1 MPGRHGLQIEGHRHR
16 SSGAQGT
23 GRNQSAASLIKLVC
37 QGRPLGEGHHRF
49 GAVVE
54 QHLSPGK
61 PEREVVEQGIQELIQ
76 QLTGLVGAAQ
86 GVGRSFTHPF
96 RLETRSGLGK
106 IIFCQVAPLPAP
118 SSASLTTA
126 GTSAGTGANEGTP
139 IVLPKTSESPTLLR
153 IRHSMSHVLAMA
165 VQHLFPKAQVTIG
178 PWTETGFYYDFDNPE
193 PFTEADL
200 KAIRKEMIRIINRK
214 LPLQRIEVSREEA
227 RRRIEAQNEPYK
239 LEILDGIQEPI
250 TLYTL
255 GDEWWD
261 LCAGPH
267 VDDTGA
273 LDPRAF
279 ELESVAGAYWR
290 GDENRAQLQRIYG
303 TAWET
308 PEQLA
313 EYKRRKEEAL
323 RRDHRR
329 LGTDLEL
336 FSIEDEAGA
345 GLVFWHPRG
354 ARMRLLI
361 EDFWRQAHFDAGY
374 ELLYTPHVADIG
386 LWKTSGHLDFY
397 AESMFG
403 PMQVDAREY
412 QLKPMN
418 CPFHVLTY
426 ASTLRSYRE
435 LPIRWAEL
443 GTVYRYERP
452 GVMHGLMRVRGF
464 TQDDAHVFCLPE
476 QISDE
481 ILAVLNLTETILS
494 TFDFRSYEINL
505 STRPDKSIGDDAV
518 WDLATKGLVEALD
531 RKGWTYKI
539 DEGGGAF
546 YGPKIDL
553 KIEDAIGR
561 MWQCSTIQLDFNL
574 PERFDLN
581 YVAADGT
588 RQRPIMIHR
597 AIFGSLERFF
607 GIMTENYAGD
617 FPFWLAPEQLR
628 LLPVTDE
635 VLPYAETLLSDLK
648 RQGIRASIDR
658 SGDRLGKMIRHG
670 EQKKIPL
677 LGVIGAKEAEAGA
690 VSLRSRRDGDL
701 GSLEA
706 SKLLGSATRAN
717 AERATSLTFAE
728 AP

>member
-1 MPGRHGLQIEGHRHR
+1 MAVDVPEPV
-16 SSGAQGT
+16 S
-23 GRNQSAASLIKLVC
+23 SAAVT
-37 QGRPLGEGHHRF
+37 
-49 GAVVE
+49 A
-54 QHLSPGK
+54 
-61 PEREVVEQGIQELIQ
+61 
-76 QLTGLVGAAQ
+76 
-86 GVGRSFTHPF
+86 
-96 RLETRSGLGK
+96 
-106 IIFCQVAPLPAP
+106 PAP
-118 SSASLTTA
+118 TETV
-126 GTSAGTGANEGTP
+126 
-139 IVLPKTSESPTLLR
+139 VLPKTSESDTLLR
-153 IRHSMSHVLAMA
+153 IRHSMSHVMAMA
-165 VQHLFPKAQVTIG
+165 VQKLFPKAQVTIG
-178 PWTETGFYYDFDNPE
+178 PWTESGFYYDFDSPD

-200 KAIRKEMIRIINRK
+200 KAIRKEMIKIINRK
-214 LPLQRIEVSREEA
+214 LPLERIEVSRAEA
-227 RRRIEAQNEPYK
+227 EAKIQAQNEPYK
-239 LEILDGIQEPI
+239 LEILAGIQEPI

-255 GDEWWD
+255 GEEWWD

-267 VDDTGA
+267 VANTSELNA
-273 LDPRAF
+273 KAF

-290 GDENRAQLQRIYG
+290 GNENNAQLQRIYG

-313 EYKRRKEEAL
+313 EHKRRKEEAL

-329 LGTDLEL
+329 IGTDLDL

-361 EDFWRQAHFDAGY
+361 EDFWRQAHFEGGY
-374 ELLYTPHVADIG
+374 ELLYTPHVADIS

-397 AESMFG
+397 SESMFG
-403 PMQVDAREY
+403 PMVVDEREY

-481 ILAVLNLTETILS
+481 ILRILDLTERILS
-494 TFDFRSYEINL
+494 TFDFKNYEINL
-505 STRPDKSIGDDAV
+505 STRPEKSIGEDAV
-518 WDLATKGLVEALD
+518 WDLATKGLIEALE
-531 RKGWTYKI
+531 RKGWDYKV

-574 PERFDLN
+574 PERFKLD
-581 YVAADGT
+581 YVAADSSK
-588 RQRPIMIHR
+588 QRPIMIHR

-617 FPFWLAPEQLR
+617 FPFWLAPEQIR
-628 LLPVTDE
+628 LLPVTDD
-635 VLPYAETLLSDLK
+635 VQSYAESLCEQLK
-648 RQGIRASIDR
+648 AAGVRASVDR
-658 SGDRLGKMIRHG
+658 SGDRLGKLIRTG
-670 EQKKIPL
+670 EKMKIPVL
-677 LGVIGAKEAEAGA
+677 AVIGAKEAEQASA
-690 VSLRSRRDGDL
+690 SLRSRRDGDL
-701 GSLEA
+701 GLVGADALIEAARQANQNRGAGLSL
-706 SKLLGSATRAN
+706 
-717 AERATSLTFAE
+717 
-728 AP
+728 

>member
-1 MPGRHGLQIEGHRHR
+1 M
-16 SSGAQGT
+16 
-23 GRNQSAASLIKLVC
+23 SAPVT
-37 QGRPLGEGHHRF
+37 
-49 GAVVE
+49 
-54 QHLSPGK
+54 SP
-61 PEREVVEQGIQELIQ
+61 E
-76 QLTGLVGAAQ
+76 
-86 GVGRSFTHPF
+86 
-96 RLETRSGLGK
+96 
-106 IIFCQVAPLPAP
+106 PAP
-118 SSASLTTA
+118 IA
-126 GTSAGTGANEGTP
+126 
-139 IVLPKTSESPTLLR
+139 LPKTSESAALLK
-153 IRHSMSHVLAMA
+153 IRHSMSHVMAMA
-165 VQHLFPKAQVTIG
+165 VQKLFPAARVTIG
-178 PWTETGFYYDFDNPE
+178 PWTENGFYYDFDNPD

-200 KAIRKEMIRIINRK
+200 KAIKKEMGKIIGRR
-214 LPLQRIEVSREEA
+214 LPLERVAVTRGEA
-227 RRRIEAQNEPYK
+227 EAKIRAQNEPYK
-239 LEILDGIQEPI
+239 LEILEGLQEPI

-255 GDEWWD
+255 GDQWWD

-267 VDDTGA
+267 VANTSE
-273 LDPRAF
+273 LNPKAF

-290 GDENRAQLQRIYG
+290 GDETRAQLQRIYG

-313 EYKRRKEEAL
+313 EYQRRKEEAL

-329 LGTDLEL
+329 LGKDLDL

-361 EDFWRQAHFDAGY
+361 EDFWRQTHFADGY
-374 ELLYTPHVADIG
+374 ELLYTPHVADIS

-403 PMQVDAREY
+403 PMQVDEREY
-412 QLKPMN
+412 QLRPMN

-426 ASTLRSYRE
+426 ANTLRSYRE

-476 QISDE
+476 QIGDE
-481 ILAVLNLTETILS
+481 ILRVLNLTETILS
-494 TFDFRSYEINL
+494 TFDFKTYEINL
-505 STRPDKSIGDDAV
+505 STRPEKSIGDDAV
-518 WDLATKGLVEALD
+518 WDLATKGLIDALD
-531 RKGWTYKI
+531 RKGWSYKI

-574 PERFDLN
+574 PERFDLV
-581 YVAADGT
+581 YVAVDGS

-617 FPFWLAPEQLR
+617 FPFWLAPEQIR

-635 VLPYAETLLSDLK
+635 VIPYAEGLLTRLK
-648 RQGIRASIDR
+648 AAGIRASLDR
-658 SGDRLGKMIRHG
+658 SGDRLGKLIRTG
-670 EQKKIPL
+670 EQQKIPV
-677 LGVIGAKEAEAGA
+677 LGVIGAKEAEDNA

-701 GSLEA
+701 GSVAINAILVAGQEA
-706 SKLLGSATRAN
+706 NQTRA
-717 AERATSLTFAE
+717 ARLTLPA
-728 AP
+728 A

>member
-1 MPGRHGLQIEGHRHR
+1 M
-16 SSGAQGT
+16 
-23 GRNQSAASLIKLVC
+23 
-37 QGRPLGEGHHRF
+37 
-49 GAVVE
+49 
-54 QHLSPGK
+54 
-61 PEREVVEQGIQELIQ
+61 
-76 QLTGLVGAAQ
+76 
-86 GVGRSFTHPF
+86 
-96 RLETRSGLGK
+96 
-106 IIFCQVAPLPAP
+106 
-118 SSASLTTA
+118 
-126 GTSAGTGANEGTP
+126 
-139 IVLPKTSESPTLLR
+139 
-153 IRHSMSHVLAMA
+153 AMA
-165 VQHLFPKAQVTIG
+165 VQQLFPKARVTIG

-200 KAIRKEMIRIINRK
+200 KAIKKGMVKIINKK
-214 LPLQRIEVSREEA
+214 LPLERIEVSRSEAEEK
-227 RRRIEAQNEPYK
+227 IKAQNEPYK
-239 LEILDGIQEPI
+239 LEILEGLQEPI

-255 GDEWWD
+255 GEEWWD

-267 VDDTGA
+267 VEHTGQ
-273 LDPRAF
+273 LNPKAF

-290 GDENRAQLQRIYG
+290 GDETKAQLQRIYG
-303 TAWET
+303 TAFESA
-308 PEQLA
+308 EQLA
-313 EYKRRKEEAL
+313 EHKRRIEEAK

-329 LGTDLEL
+329 IGTDLDL

-361 EDFWRQAHFDAGY
+361 EEFWRQAHFAGGY
-374 ELLYTPHVADIG
+374 ELLYTPHVADIS

-397 AESMFG
+397 SESMFG
-403 PMQVDAREY
+403 PMQVDEREY

-481 ILAVLNLTETILS
+481 ILRILDLTEEILS
-494 TFDFRSYEINL
+494 TFDFTNYEINL
-505 STRPDKSIGDDAV
+505 STRPEKSIGEDSV
-518 WDLATKGLVEALD
+518 WELATKGLIEALE
-531 RKGWTYKI
+531 RKGWAYKI

-574 PERFDLN
+574 PERFKLE
-581 YVAADGT
+581 YVAADGS

-617 FPFWLAPEQLR
+617 FPFWLAPEQVR

-635 VLPYAETLLSDLK
+635 VMNYAEQT
-648 RQGIRASIDR
+648 RQQLQQAGVRCSIDR
-658 SGDRLGKMIRHG
+658 SGDRLGKLIRTG
-670 EQKKIPL
+670 EQQKIPVL
-677 LGVIGAKEAEAGA
+677 AVIGAQEAQHCTL
-690 VSLRSRRDGDL
+690 SLRSRLQGDL
-701 GSLEA
+701 GAVELDA
-706 SKLLGSATRAN
+706 LLQA
-717 AERATSLTFAE
+717 ATSANSQRAATLDLPAATPAT
-728 AP
+728 AS

>member
-1 MPGRHGLQIEGHRHR
+1 
-16 SSGAQGT
+16 
-23 GRNQSAASLIKLVC
+23 
-37 QGRPLGEGHHRF
+37 
-49 GAVVE
+49 
-54 QHLSPGK
+54 
-61 PEREVVEQGIQELIQ
+61 
-76 QLTGLVGAAQ
+76 
-86 GVGRSFTHPF
+86 
-96 RLETRSGLGK
+96 
-106 IIFCQVAPLPAP
+106 
-118 SSASLTTA
+118 
-126 GTSAGTGANEGTP
+126 
-139 IVLPKTSESPTLLR
+139 
-153 IRHSMSHVLAMA
+153 MSHVMAMA
-165 VQHLFPKAQVTIG
+165 VQKLFPQAQVTIG
-178 PWTETGFYYDFDNPE
+178 PWTESGFYYDFDSPD
-193 PFTEADL
+193 PFSEADL
-200 KAIRKEMIRIINRK
+200 KAIKKEMIRSINKK
-214 LPLQRIEVSREEA
+214 LPLERLEVSRAEA
-227 RRRIEAQNEPYK
+227 ETRIRAQNEPYK
-239 LEILDGIQEPI
+239 LEILAGITEPI

-255 GDEWWD
+255 GADWWD

-267 VDDTGA
+267 VANTSD
-273 LDPRAF
+273 LNPKAF

-290 GDENRAQLQRIYG
+290 GDENNAQLQRIYG

-308 PEQLA
+308 EEQLA
-313 EYKRRKEEAL
+313 EYQRRKQEAL

-329 LGTDLEL
+329 LGTDLNL

-361 EDFWRQAHFDAGY
+361 ENLWRELHFEDGY
-374 ELLYTPHVADIG
+374 ELLYTPHVADIS

-397 AESMFG
+397 SESMFG
-403 PMQVDAREY
+403 PMQVDEREY

-481 ILAVLNLTETILS
+481 ILAILDLTEKILS

-505 STRPDKSIGDDAV
+505 STRPEKSIGEDAV
-518 WDLATKGLVEALD
+518 WKLATDGLIEALN
-531 RKGWTYKI
+531 RKGWAYKV

-574 PERFDLN
+574 PERFALE

-617 FPFWLAPEQLR
+617 FPFWLAPEQIR

-635 VLPYAETLLSDLK
+635 VLPWAEELLGQL
-648 RQGIRASIDR
+648 RAAGVRASLDR
-658 SGDRLGKMIRHG
+658 SGDRLGKLIRNG
-670 EQKKIPL
+670 ETMKIPVL
-677 LGVIGAKEAEAGA
+677 AVIGVKESEARGA
-690 VSLRSRRDGDL
+690 SLRSRSQGELGLVEAGALVAAAGEACRDRL
-701 GSLEA
+701 ASLPLA
-706 SKLLGSATRAN
+706 A
-717 AERATSLTFAE
+717 AEP
-728 AP
+728 APAPPAPGP

>member
-1 MPGRHGLQIEGHRHR
+1 MAGPEQETV
-16 SSGAQGT
+16 SSV
-23 GRNQSAASLIKLVC
+23 AA
-37 QGRPLGEGHHRF
+37 
-49 GAVVE
+49 
-54 QHLSPGK
+54 
-61 PEREVVEQGIQELIQ
+61 
-76 QLTGLVGAAQ
+76 T
-86 GVGRSFTHPF
+86 T
-96 RLETRSGLGK
+96 
-106 IIFCQVAPLPAP
+106 PAP
-118 SSASLTTA
+118 TA
-126 GTSAGTGANEGTP
+126 P
-139 IVLPKTSESPTLLR
+139 VVLPKTSDSETLLK
-153 IRHSMSHVLAMA
+153 IRHSMSHVMAMA
-165 VQHLFPKAQVTIG
+165 VQKLFPKAQVTIG

-200 KAIRKEMIRIINRK
+200 KAIKKEMGKIIGRK
-214 LPLQRIEVSREEA
+214 LPLERIEVSREEA
-227 RRRIEAQNEPYK
+227 ERRIKAQNEPYK
-239 LEILDGIQEPI
+239 LEILERLVEPI

-255 GDEWWD
+255 GEQWWD

-267 VDDTGA
+267 VANTSE
-273 LDPRAF
+273 LNPKAF

-290 GDENRAQLQRIYG
+290 GDETKAQLQRIYG

-308 PEQLA
+308 ADQLS
-313 EYKRRKEEAL
+313 EHRRRKEEAL

-329 LGTDLEL
+329 LGKDLDL

-361 EDFWRQAHFDAGY
+361 EDFWRQAHFEGGY
-374 ELLYTPHVADIG
+374 ELLYTPHVADIS

-403 PMQVDAREY
+403 PMEVDERQY

-426 ASTLRSYRE
+426 ASKLRSYRE

-481 ILAVLNLTETILS
+481 ILRILNLTERILS
-494 TFDFRSYEINL
+494 TFDFSNYEINL
-505 STRPDKSIGDDAV
+505 STKPDKAIGDDAV
-518 WDLATKGLVEALD
+518 WELATKGLIEALE
-531 RKGWTYKI
+531 RKGWAYKI

-574 PERFDLN
+574 PERFELD
-581 YVAADGT
+581 YIASDGSK
-588 RQRPIMIHR
+588 QRPIMIHR

-617 FPFWLAPEQLR
+617 FPFWLAPEQIR

-635 VLPYAETLLSDLK
+635 VLGYVEELQSQLK
-648 RQGIRASIDR
+648 AAGVRASIDR
-658 SGDRLGKMIRHG
+658 SGDRLGKLIRTG
-670 EQKKIPL
+670 EQMKIPVL
-677 LGVIGAKEAEAGA
+677 AVIGAKEAEQGA
-690 VSLRSRRDGDL
+690 ASLRSRRDGDL
-701 GSLEA
+701 GVITKERLITTAQSANQDREA
-706 SKLLGSATRAN
+706 SLCFDDNGN
-717 AERATSLTFAE
+717 VGE
-728 AP
+728 

>member
-1 MPGRHGLQIEGHRHR
+1 M
-16 SSGAQGT
+16 
-23 GRNQSAASLIKLVC
+23 
-37 QGRPLGEGHHRF
+37 
-49 GAVVE
+49 AV
-54 QHLSPGK
+54 
-61 PEREVVEQGIQELIQ
+61 
-76 QLTGLVGAAQ
+76 
-86 GVGRSFTHPF
+86 
-96 RLETRSGLGK
+96 
-106 IIFCQVAPLPAP
+106 
-118 SSASLTTA
+118 
-126 GTSAGTGANEGTP
+126 
-139 IVLPKTSESPTLLR
+139 PKTSESPQLLK
-153 IRHSMSHVLAMA
+153 IRHSMSHVMAMA
-165 VQHLFPKAQVTIG
+165 VQQLFPNARVTIG
-178 PWTETGFYYDFDNPE
+178 PWTETGFYYDFDNPD

-200 KAIRKEMIRIINRK
+200 KAIKKAMIKIINQK
-214 LPLQRIEVSREEA
+214 LPLERVEVSRAEA
-227 RRRIEAQNEPYK
+227 ETRIKAQNEPYK
-239 LEILDGIQEPI
+239 LEILEGLQEPI

-255 GDEWWD
+255 GEKWWD

-267 VDDTGA
+267 VEHTGQLNA
-273 LDPRAF
+273 KAF

-290 GDENRAQLQRIYG
+290 GDENRQQLQRIYG
-303 TAWET
+303 TAFET
-308 PEQLA
+308 PEQLS
-313 EYKRRKEEAL
+313 EHKRRIEEAK

-329 LGTDLEL
+329 IGTDLDL

-361 EDFWRQAHFDAGY
+361 EDFWREAHFAGGY
-374 ELLYTPHVADIG
+374 ELLYTPHVADIS

-397 AESMFG
+397 SESMFG
-403 PMQVDAREY
+403 PMTVDERDY

-426 ASTLRSYRE
+426 ASTLRSYKE

-481 ILAVLNLTETILS
+481 ILKILDLTETILS
-494 TFDFRSYEINL
+494 TFDFRNYEINL
-505 STRPDKSIGDDAV
+505 STRPEKSIGDDAV
-518 WDLATKGLVEALD
+518 WDLATKGLTEALQ
-531 RKGWTYKI
+531 RKGWDYKI

-574 PERFDLN
+574 PERFALE
-581 YVAADGT
+581 YVAADGS

-617 FPFWLAPEQLR
+617 FPFWLAAEQIR

-635 VLPYAETLLSDLK
+635 VMGYAEEIQSELTAA
-648 RQGIRASIDR
+648 GIRSRIDR
-658 SGDRLGKMIRHG
+658 SGERLGKLIRLG
-670 EQKKIPL
+670 EQQKIPVL
-677 LGVIGAKEAEAGA
+677 AVIGAQEAEQGTL
-690 VSLRSRRDGDL
+690 SLRSRRQGDL
-701 GSLEA
+701 GSVARSEVINA
-706 SKLLGSATRAN
+706 ATSAN
-717 AERATSLTFAE
+717 AARAAVLELSRS
-728 AP
+728 

>member
-1 MPGRHGLQIEGHRHR
+1 MQETCSHAHRMAGLVPVPV
-16 SSGAQGT
+16 S
-23 GRNQSAASLIKLVC
+23 SAAV
-37 QGRPLGEGHHRF
+37 
-49 GAVVE
+49 
-54 QHLSPGK
+54 
-61 PEREVVEQGIQELIQ
+61 
-76 QLTGLVGAAQ
+76 T
-86 GVGRSFTHPF
+86 T
-96 RLETRSGLGK
+96 T
-106 IIFCQVAPLPAP
+106 APLAP
-118 SSASLTTA
+118 
-126 GTSAGTGANEGTP
+126 
-139 IVLPKTSESPTLLR
+139 VMLPKTSESAQLLK
-153 IRHSMSHVLAMA
+153 IRHSMSHVMAMA
-165 VQHLFPKAQVTIG
+165 VQKLFPDAQVTIG

-193 PFTEADL
+193 PFTEDDL
-200 KAIRKEMIRIINRK
+200 KAIKKEMGKIIGRK
-214 LPLQRIEVSREEA
+214 LPLERIEVSRDEA
-227 RRRIEAQNEPYK
+227 EKRIKAQNEPYK
-239 LEILDGIQEPI
+239 LEILERLQEPI

-255 GDEWWD
+255 GDQWRD

-267 VDDTGA
+267 VENTKE
-273 LDPRAF
+273 LHPKAF

-290 GDENRAQLQRIYG
+290 GDETKAQLQRIYG

-313 EYKRRKEEAL
+313 EHKRRKAEAL

-329 LGTDLEL
+329 LGKDLDL

-361 EDFWRQAHFDAGY
+361 EDFWRQAHFEGGY
-374 ELLYTPHVADIG
+374 ELLYTPHVADIS

-403 PMQVDAREY
+403 PMQVDEREY

-426 ASTLRSYRE
+426 ASKLRSYRE

-464 TQDDAHVFCLPE
+464 TQDDAHVFCLPD

-481 ILAVLNLTETILS
+481 ILRILDLTERILS
-494 TFDFRSYEINL
+494 TFDFNNYEINL
-505 STRPDKSIGDDAV
+505 STRPEKSIGSEAV
-518 WDLATKGLVEALD
+518 WDLATKGLTEALE
-531 RKGWTYKI
+531 RKGWNYKI

-574 PERFDLN
+574 PERFGLD
-581 YVAADGT
+581 YVAADGSK
-588 RQRPIMIHR
+588 QQPIMIHR

-617 FPFWLAPEQLR
+617 FPFWLAPEQIR
-628 LLPVTDE
+628 LLPVTDD
-635 VLPYAETLLSDLK
+635 VQPYAEQLLDQLK
-648 RQGIRASIDR
+648 TAGIRATIDQ
-658 SGDRLGKMIRHG
+658 SGDRLGKIIRTG
-670 EQKKIPL
+670 EQMKIPVL
-677 LGVIGAKEAEAGA
+677 AVIGAKEAEENA

-701 GSLEA
+701 GGTSVDALLNAAQWANTERQPGLDL
-706 SKLLGSATRAN
+706 KLGVN
-717 AERATSLTFAE
+717 
-728 AP
+728 P

>member
-1 MPGRHGLQIEGHRHR
+1 MTATRTAEP
-16 SSGAQGT
+16 
-23 GRNQSAASLIKLVC
+23 AATV
-37 QGRPLGEGHHRF
+37 H
-49 GAVVE
+49 
-54 QHLSPGK
+54 
-61 PEREVVEQGIQELIQ
+61 
-76 QLTGLVGAAQ
+76 
-86 GVGRSFTHPF
+86 
-96 RLETRSGLGK
+96 
-106 IIFCQVAPLPAP
+106 
-118 SSASLTTA
+118 
-126 GTSAGTGANEGTP
+126 
-139 IVLPKTSESPTLLR
+139 LPKTSESEQLLR
-153 IRHSMSHVLAMA
+153 IRHSMSHVMAMA
-165 VQHLFPKAQVTIG
+165 VQRLFPKAQVTIG
-178 PWTETGFYYDFDNPE
+178 PWTENGFYYDFDNPD

-200 KAIRKEMIRIINRK
+200 KAIKKEMIKLINKK
-214 LPLQRIEVSREEA
+214 LPLERLEVSRAEA
-227 RRRIEAQNEPYK
+227 ESRIQAQNEPYK
-239 LEILDGIQEPI
+239 LEILAGIQEPI
-250 TLYTL
+250 SLYTL
-255 GDEWWD
+255 GEEWWD

-267 VDDTGA
+267 VSNTKELNA
-273 LDPRAF
+273 KAF
-279 ELESVAGAYWR
+279 DLESVAGAYWR
-290 GDENRAQLQRIYG
+290 GDENNAQLQRIYG

-308 PEQLA
+308 PEQLS
-313 EYKRRKEEAL
+313 EYKRRQEEAK

-329 LGTDLEL
+329 IGTDLDL

-361 EDFWRQAHFDAGY
+361 ENLWRELHFNAGY
-374 ELLYTPHVADIG
+374 ELLYTPHVADIS

-397 AESMFG
+397 SESMFG
-403 PMQVDAREY
+403 PMQVDEREY

-481 ILAVLNLTETILS
+481 ILAILDLTEQILS
-494 TFDFRSYEINL
+494 TFDFRNYEINL
-505 STRPDKSIGDDAV
+505 STRPEKSIGEDAV
-518 WDLATKGLVEALD
+518 WDLATQGLIEALE
-531 RKGWTYKI
+531 RKGWAYKI

-574 PERFDLN
+574 PERFDLE
-581 YVAADGT
+581 YVAADGS

-617 FPFWLAPEQLR
+617 FPFWLAPEQIR

-635 VLPYAETLLSDLK
+635 VTGYAESVAAALK
-648 RQGIRASIDR
+648 AAGVRASVDH
-658 SGDRLGKMIRHG
+658 SGDRLGKLIRNG
-670 EQKKIPL
+670 EQMKIPV
-677 LGVIGAKEAEAGA
+677 LGVIGAKEAEGGTI
-690 VSLRSRRDGDL
+690 SLRSRREGDL
-701 GSLEA
+701 GSIELETVVA
-706 SKLLGSATRAN
+706 AAKEAN
-717 AERATSLTFAE
+717 QDRE
-728 AP
+728 AGLKISPR

>member
-1 MPGRHGLQIEGHRHR
+1 MTAPEPEPV
-16 SSGAQGT
+16 S
-23 GRNQSAASLIKLVC
+23 SAAATT
-37 QGRPLGEGHHRF
+37 P
-49 GAVVE
+49 A
-54 QHLSPGK
+54 
-61 PEREVVEQGIQELIQ
+61 
-76 QLTGLVGAAQ
+76 
-86 GVGRSFTHPF
+86 
-96 RLETRSGLGK
+96 
-106 IIFCQVAPLPAP
+106 LPAP
-118 SSASLTTA
+118 V
-126 GTSAGTGANEGTP
+126 
-139 IVLPKTSESPTLLR
+139 VLPKTSESDQLLK
-153 IRHSMSHVLAMA
+153 IRHSMSHVMAMA
-165 VQHLFPKAQVTIG
+165 VQQLFPKARVTIG
-178 PWTETGFYYDFDNPE
+178 PWTETGFYYDFDNPD

-200 KAIRKEMIRIINRK
+200 KAIKKGMIKIINKK
-214 LPLQRIEVSREEA
+214 LPLERVEVSRNEAEEK
-227 RRRIEAQNEPYK
+227 IKAQNEPYK
-239 LEILDGIQEPI
+239 LEILEGLQEPI

-255 GDEWWD
+255 GEDWWD

-267 VDDTGA
+267 VDHTGQLNA
-273 LDPRAF
+273 KAF

-290 GDENRAQLQRIYG
+290 GDETKAQLQRIYG

-313 EYKRRKEEAL
+313 EHKRRKEEAL

-329 LGTDLEL
+329 IGKDLDL

-361 EDFWRQAHFDAGY
+361 EEFWRQAHFEGGY
-374 ELLYTPHVADIG
+374 ELLYTPHVADIS

-403 PMQVDAREY
+403 PMEVDEREY

-426 ASTLRSYRE
+426 ASKLRSYRE

-481 ILAVLNLTETILS
+481 ILKILDLTERILS
-494 TFDFRSYEINL
+494 AFDFSNYEINL
-505 STRPDKSIGDDAV
+505 STRPEKSIGDDAV
-518 WDLATKGLVEALD
+518 WDLATKGLIEALE
-531 RKGWTYKI
+531 RKGWAYKI

-574 PERFDLN
+574 PERFELD
-581 YVAADGT
+581 YIAADGSK
-588 RQRPIMIHR
+588 QRPIMIHR

-617 FPFWLAPEQLR
+617 YPFWLAPEQVR

-635 VLPYAETLLSDLK
+635 VQPYAEQVLDQLTEA
-648 RQGIRASIDR
+648 GVRATIDR
-658 SGDRLGKMIRHG
+658 SGDRLGKLIRTG
-670 EQKKIPL
+670 EQMKIPVL
-677 LGVIGAKEAEAGA
+677 AVIGAKEAEQNA
-690 VSLRSRRDGDL
+690 VNLRSRREGDL
-701 GSLEA
+701 GVTA
-706 SKLLGSATRAN
+706 VADLLNAAQMAN
-717 AERATSLTFAE
+717 SERAAGLE
-728 AP
+728 LHQ

>member
-1 MPGRHGLQIEGHRHR
+1 MAGPEPEPV
-16 SSGAQGT
+16 S
-23 GRNQSAASLIKLVC
+23 SAA
-37 QGRPLGEGHHRF
+37 
-49 GAVVE
+49 A
-54 QHLSPGK
+54 
-61 PEREVVEQGIQELIQ
+61 
-76 QLTGLVGAAQ
+76 T
-86 GVGRSFTHPF
+86 T
-96 RLETRSGLGK
+96 
-106 IIFCQVAPLPAP
+106 PAP
-118 SSASLTTA
+118 SA
-126 GTSAGTGANEGTP
+126 P
-139 IVLPKTSESPTLLR
+139 VVLPKTSESDQLLK
-153 IRHSMSHVLAMA
+153 IRHSMSHVMAMA
-165 VQHLFPKAQVTIG
+165 VQQLFPKARVTIG
-178 PWTETGFYYDFDNPE
+178 PWTETGFYYDFDNPD

-200 KAIRKEMIRIINRK
+200 KAIKKGMIKIINKK
-214 LPLQRIEVSREEA
+214 LPLERVEVSRNEAEEK
-227 RRRIEAQNEPYK
+227 IKAQNEPYK
-239 LEILDGIQEPI
+239 LEILEGLQEPI

-255 GDEWWD
+255 GEDWWD

-267 VDDTGA
+267 VDHTGQLNA
-273 LDPRAF
+273 KAF

-290 GDENRAQLQRIYG
+290 GDETKAQLQRIYG

-313 EYKRRKEEAL
+313 EHKRRKEEAL

-329 LGTDLEL
+329 IGKDLDL

-361 EDFWRQAHFDAGY
+361 EEFWRQAHFEGGY
-374 ELLYTPHVADIG
+374 ELLYTPHVADIS

-403 PMQVDAREY
+403 PMEVDEREY

-426 ASTLRSYRE
+426 ASKLRSYRE

-481 ILAVLNLTETILS
+481 ILKILDLTERILS
-494 TFDFRSYEINL
+494 AFDFSNYEINL
-505 STRPDKSIGDDAV
+505 STRPEKSIGDDAV
-518 WDLATKGLVEALD
+518 WDLATKGLIEALE
-531 RKGWTYKI
+531 RKGWAYKI

-574 PERFDLN
+574 PERFELD
-581 YVAADGT
+581 YIAADGSK
-588 RQRPIMIHR
+588 QQPIMIHR

-617 FPFWLAPEQLR
+617 YPFWLAPEQVR

-635 VLPYAETLLSDLK
+635 VQPYAEQVLDQLTK
-648 RQGIRASIDR
+648 AGVRATIDR
-658 SGDRLGKMIRHG
+658 NGDRLGKLIRTG
-670 EQKKIPL
+670 EQMKIPVL
-677 LGVIGAKEAEAGA
+677 AVIGAKEAEQNA

-701 GSLEA
+701 GVTA
-706 SKLLGSATRAN
+706 VADLLSAAQMAN
-717 AERATSLTFAE
+717 SERAAGLE
-728 AP
+728 LNR

>member
-1 MPGRHGLQIEGHRHR
+1 M
-16 SSGAQGT
+16 
-23 GRNQSAASLIKLVC
+23 
-37 QGRPLGEGHHRF
+37 
-49 GAVVE
+49 
-54 QHLSPGK
+54 
-61 PEREVVEQGIQELIQ
+61 
-76 QLTGLVGAAQ
+76 
-86 GVGRSFTHPF
+86 
-96 RLETRSGLGK
+96 GK
-106 IIFCQVAPLPAP
+106 II
-118 SSASLTTA
+118 
-126 GTSAGTGANEGTP
+126 G
-139 IVLPKTSESPTLLR
+139 R
-153 IRHSMSHVLAMA
+153 R
-165 VQHLFPKAQVTIG
+165 
-178 PWTETGFYYDFDNPE
+178 
-193 PFTEADL
+193 
-200 KAIRKEMIRIINRK
+200 
-214 LPLQRIEVSREEA
+214 LPLERVAVTRGEA
-227 RRRIEAQNEPYK
+227 EAKIRAQNEPYK
-239 LEILDGIQEPI
+239 LEILEGLQEPI

-255 GDEWWD
+255 GDQWWD

-267 VDDTGA
+267 VANTSE
-273 LDPRAF
+273 LNPKAF

-290 GDENRAQLQRIYG
+290 GDETRAQLQRIYG

-313 EYKRRKEEAL
+313 EYQRRKEEAL

-329 LGTDLEL
+329 LGKDLDL

-361 EDFWRQAHFDAGY
+361 EDFWRQTHFADGY
-374 ELLYTPHVADIG
+374 ELLYTPHVADIS

-403 PMQVDAREY
+403 PMQVDEREY
-412 QLKPMN
+412 QLRPMN

-426 ASTLRSYRE
+426 ANTLRSYRE

-476 QISDE
+476 QIGDE
-481 ILAVLNLTETILS
+481 ILRVLNLTETILS
-494 TFDFRSYEINL
+494 TFDFKTYEINL
-505 STRPDKSIGDDAV
+505 STRPEKSIGDDAV
-518 WDLATKGLVEALD
+518 WDLATKGLIDALD
-531 RKGWTYKI
+531 RKGWSYKI

-574 PERFDLN
+574 PERFDLE
-581 YVAADGT
+581 YVAADGS

-617 FPFWLAPEQLR
+617 FPFWLAPEQIR

-635 VLPYAETLLSDLK
+635 VIPYAEGLLTRLK
-648 RQGIRASIDR
+648 AAGIRASLDR
-658 SGDRLGKMIRHG
+658 SGDRLGKLIRTG
-670 EQKKIPL
+670 EQQKIPV
-677 LGVIGAKEAEAGA
+677 LGVIGAKEAEDNA

-701 GSLEA
+701 GSVAINAILVAGQEA
-706 SKLLGSATRAN
+706 NQTRA
-717 AERATSLTFAE
+717 ARLTLPA
-728 AP
+728 A

>member
-1 MPGRHGLQIEGHRHR
+1 MP
-16 SSGAQGT
+16 A
-23 GRNQSAASLIKLVC
+23 AAST
-37 QGRPLGEGHHRF
+37 
-49 GAVVE
+49 
-54 QHLSPGK
+54 SNSS
-61 PEREVVEQGIQELIQ
+61 ELAPAGSS
-76 QLTGLVGAAQ
+76 TA
-86 GVGRSFTHPF
+86 
-96 RLETRSGLGK
+96 RSGDSNGG
-106 IIFCQVAPLPAP
+106 
-118 SSASLTTA
+118 SSAPATQEA
-126 GTSAGTGANEGTP
+126 AVAAAP
-139 IVLPKTSESPTLLR
+139 FLPKTSESPQLLR

-165 VQHLFPKAQVTIG
+165 VQKLFPKAQVTIG
-178 PWTETGFYYDFDNPE
+178 PWTESGFYYDFDSPD
-193 PFTEADL
+193 PFSEADL
-200 KAIRKEMIRIINRK
+200 KAIKKEMIRIINRK
-214 LPLQRIEVSREEA
+214 LPLERIEVSRAEAEA
-227 RRRIEAQNEPYK
+227 RIRAQNEPYK
-239 LEILDGIQEPI
+239 LEILAGIHEPI
-250 TLYTL
+250 SLYTL
-255 GDEWWD
+255 GEEWWD

-267 VDDTGA
+267 VANTGELNA
-273 LDPRAF
+273 KAF

-290 GDENRAQLQRIYG
+290 GDENNAQLQRIYG
-303 TAWET
+303 TAWESE
-308 PEQLA
+308 EQLV
-313 EYKRRKEEAL
+313 EHQRRKQEAM

-329 LGTDLEL
+329 LGTDLHL

-361 EDFWRQAHFDAGY
+361 ENLWRELHFEGGY
-374 ELLYTPHVADIG
+374 ELLYTPHVADIS

-403 PMQVDAREY
+403 PMQVDERQY

-426 ASTLRSYRE
+426 ASALRSYRE

-476 QISDE
+476 QITGE
-481 ILAVLNLTETILS
+481 ILAILDLTESILS

-505 STRPDKSIGDDAV
+505 STRPEKSIGDDAV
-518 WDLATKGLVEALD
+518 WELATQGLIEALD
-531 RKGWTYKI
+531 LKGWAYKL

-574 PERFDLN
+574 PERFGLE

-617 FPFWLAPEQLR
+617 FPFWLAPEQIR

-635 VLPYAETLLSDLK
+635 VLPWAEELLAQL
-648 RQGIRASIDR
+648 RAAGVRASLER
-658 SGDRLGKMIRHG
+658 SGERLGKLIRNG
-670 EQKKIPL
+670 ETMKIPVL
-677 LGVIGAKEAEAGA
+677 AVIGAKEAEARGA
-690 VSLRSRRDGDL
+690 SLRSRSQGEL
-701 GSLEA
+701 GLV
-706 SKLLGSATRAN
+706 G
-717 AERATSLTFAE
+717 AE
-728 AP
+728 ALVAAAAAANHQRAASLGLEPVEAVAT

>member
-1 MPGRHGLQIEGHRHR
+1 MAGPEQETV
-16 SSGAQGT
+16 SSV
-23 GRNQSAASLIKLVC
+23 AA
-37 QGRPLGEGHHRF
+37 
-49 GAVVE
+49 
-54 QHLSPGK
+54 
-61 PEREVVEQGIQELIQ
+61 
-76 QLTGLVGAAQ
+76 T
-86 GVGRSFTHPF
+86 T
-96 RLETRSGLGK
+96 
-106 IIFCQVAPLPAP
+106 PAP
-118 SSASLTTA
+118 TA
-126 GTSAGTGANEGTP
+126 P
-139 IVLPKTSESPTLLR
+139 VVLPKTSDSETLLK
-153 IRHSMSHVLAMA
+153 IRHSMSHVMAMA
-165 VQHLFPKAQVTIG
+165 VQKLFPKAQVTIG

-200 KAIRKEMIRIINRK
+200 KAIKKEMGKIIGRK
-214 LPLQRIEVSREEA
+214 LPLERIEVSRDEA
-227 RRRIEAQNEPYK
+227 ERRIQAQNEPYK
-239 LEILDGIQEPI
+239 LEILERLVEPI

-255 GDEWWD
+255 GEQWWD

-267 VDDTGA
+267 VANTSE
-273 LDPRAF
+273 LNPKAF

-290 GDENRAQLQRIYG
+290 GDETKAQLQRIYG

-308 PEQLA
+308 ADQLS
-313 EYKRRKEEAL
+313 EHRRRKEEAL

-329 LGTDLEL
+329 LGKDLDL

-361 EDFWRQAHFDAGY
+361 EDFWRQAHFEGEY
-374 ELLYTPHVADIG
+374 ELLYTPHVADIS

-403 PMQVDAREY
+403 PMEVDDRQY

-426 ASTLRSYRE
+426 ASKLRSYRE

-481 ILAVLNLTETILS
+481 ILRILNLTERILS
-494 TFDFRSYEINL
+494 TFDFSNYEINL
-505 STRPDKSIGDDAV
+505 STKPDKAIGDDAV
-518 WDLATKGLVEALD
+518 WDLATKGLIEALE
-531 RKGWTYKI
+531 RKGWNYKI

-574 PERFDLN
+574 PERFELD
-581 YVAADGT
+581 YIAADGSK
-588 RQRPIMIHR
+588 QRPIMIHR

-617 FPFWLAPEQLR
+617 FPFWLAPEQIR

-635 VLPYAETLLSDLK
+635 VLGYAEELQNQLK
-648 RQGIRASIDR
+648 AAGIRARIDR
-658 SGDRLGKMIRHG
+658 SGDRLGKLIRTG
-670 EQKKIPL
+670 EQMKIPVL
-677 LGVIGAKEAEAGA
+677 AVIGAKEAEQGA
-690 VSLRSRRDGDL
+690 ASLRSRRDGDL
-701 GSLEA
+701 GVIKKELLVATAQSANQERLASLC
-706 SKLLGSATRAN
+706 
-717 AERATSLTFAE
+717 FADSGRIRE
-728 AP
+728 

>member
-1 MPGRHGLQIEGHRHR
+1 MANPDQQTV
-16 SSGAQGT
+16 S
-23 GRNQSAASLIKLVC
+23 SAA
-37 QGRPLGEGHHRF
+37 
-49 GAVVE
+49 A
-54 QHLSPGK
+54 
-61 PEREVVEQGIQELIQ
+61 
-76 QLTGLVGAAQ
+76 T
-86 GVGRSFTHPF
+86 
-96 RLETRSGLGK
+96 
-106 IIFCQVAPLPAP
+106 
-118 SSASLTTA
+118 
-126 GTSAGTGANEGTP
+126 TSAP
-139 IVLPKTSESPTLLR
+139 PSPVVLPKTSENEQLLK
-153 IRHSMSHVLAMA
+153 IRHSMSHVMAMA
-165 VQHLFPKAQVTIG
+165 VQQLFPQARVTIG
-178 PWTETGFYYDFDNPE
+178 PWTESGFYYDFDNPD

-200 KAIRKEMIRIINRK
+200 KAIKKGMIKIINKK
-214 LPLQRIEVSREEA
+214 LPLERVEVSRSQAEA
-227 RRRIEAQNEPYK
+227 KIKAQNEPYK
-239 LEILDGIQEPI
+239 LEILEGLQEPI

-255 GDEWWD
+255 GEDWWD

-267 VDDTGA
+267 ADHTGQPNA
-273 LDPRAF
+273 KAF

-290 GDENRAQLQRIYG
+290 GDETKAQLQRIYG

-308 PEQLA
+308 PDQLA
-313 EYKRRKEEAL
+313 EHKRRKEEAL

-329 LGTDLEL
+329 IGKDLDL

-361 EDFWRQAHFDAGY
+361 EDFWRQAHFEGGY
-374 ELLYTPHVADIG
+374 ELLYTPHVADIS

-403 PMQVDAREY
+403 PMQVDEREY

-426 ASTLRSYRE
+426 ASKLRSYRE

-481 ILAVLNLTETILS
+481 ILKILDLTERILS
-494 TFDFRSYEINL
+494 TFDFNTYEINL
-505 STRPDKSIGDDAV
+505 STRPEKSIGDDAV
-518 WDLATKGLVEALD
+518 WDLATKGLIEALE
-531 RKGWTYKI
+531 RKGWAYKI

-574 PERFDLN
+574 PERFKLD
-581 YVAADGT
+581 YIAADGSK
-588 RQRPIMIHR
+588 QRPIMIHR
-597 AIFGSLERFF
+597 AIFGSPERFF

-617 FPFWLAPEQLR
+617 YPFWLAPEQVR

-635 VLPYAETLLSDLK
+635 VQPYAERLLDQLT
-648 RQGIRASIDR
+648 QVGVRATIDR
-658 SGDRLGKMIRHG
+658 SGDRLGKLIRTG
-670 EQKKIPL
+670 EQMKIPVL
-677 LGVIGAKEAEAGA
+677 AVIGAKEAEQNA

-701 GSLEA
+701 GVVTMA
-706 SKLLGSATRAN
+706 DLLRAVQNAN
-717 AERATSLTFAE
+717 AQRAAGLE
-728 AP
+728 LKG

>member
-1 MPGRHGLQIEGHRHR
+1 MTGPEQETV
-16 SSGAQGT
+16 SSV
-23 GRNQSAASLIKLVC
+23 AA
-37 QGRPLGEGHHRF
+37 
-49 GAVVE
+49 
-54 QHLSPGK
+54 
-61 PEREVVEQGIQELIQ
+61 
-76 QLTGLVGAAQ
+76 T
-86 GVGRSFTHPF
+86 T
-96 RLETRSGLGK
+96 
-106 IIFCQVAPLPAP
+106 PAP
-118 SSASLTTA
+118 TA
-126 GTSAGTGANEGTP
+126 P
-139 IVLPKTSESPTLLR
+139 VVLPKTSESENLLK
-153 IRHSMSHVLAMA
+153 IRHSMSHVMAMA
-165 VQHLFPKAQVTIG
+165 VQKLFPKAQVTIG
-178 PWTETGFYYDFDNPE
+178 PWTEAGFYYDFDNPE

-200 KAIRKEMIRIINRK
+200 KAIKKEMGKIIGRK
-214 LPLQRIEVSREEA
+214 LPLERIEVSREEA
-227 RRRIEAQNEPYK
+227 ERRIKAQNEPYK
-239 LEILDGIQEPI
+239 LEILERLVEPI

-255 GDEWWD
+255 GEQWWD

-267 VDDTGA
+267 VTNTSE
-273 LDPRAF
+273 LNPKAF

-290 GDENRAQLQRIYG
+290 GDETKAQLQRIYG

-308 PEQLA
+308 ADQLS
-313 EYKRRKEEAL
+313 EHRRRKEEAL

-329 LGTDLEL
+329 LGKDLDL

-361 EDFWRQAHFDAGY
+361 EDFWRQAHFEGGY
-374 ELLYTPHVADIG
+374 ELLYTPHVADIS

-403 PMQVDAREY
+403 PMEVDERQY

-426 ASTLRSYRE
+426 ASKLRSYRE

-481 ILAVLNLTETILS
+481 ILRILNLTERILS
-494 TFDFRSYEINL
+494 TFDFSNYEINL
-505 STRPDKSIGDDAV
+505 STKPDKAIGDDAV
-518 WDLATKGLVEALD
+518 WELATKGLIEALE
-531 RKGWTYKI
+531 RKGWAYKI

-574 PERFDLN
+574 PERFELD
-581 YVAADGT
+581 YIAADGSK
-588 RQRPIMIHR
+588 QRPIMIHR

-617 FPFWLAPEQLR
+617 FPFWLAPEQIR

-635 VLPYAETLLSDLK
+635 VLGYAEELQDQLK
-648 RQGIRASIDR
+648 AVGIRASIDR
-658 SGDRLGKMIRHG
+658 SGDRLGKLIRTG
-670 EQKKIPL
+670 EQMKIPVL
-677 LGVIGAKEAEAGA
+677 AVIGAKEAEQGA
-690 VSLRSRRDGDL
+690 ASLRSRRDGDL
-701 GSLEA
+701 GVITKERLITTAQSANQNRYGSLAFEN
-706 SKLLGSATRAN
+706 SGSV
-717 AERATSLTFAE
+717 EE
-728 AP
+728 

>member
-1 MPGRHGLQIEGHRHR
+1 
-16 SSGAQGT
+16 
-23 GRNQSAASLIKLVC
+23 
-37 QGRPLGEGHHRF
+37 
-49 GAVVE
+49 VE
-54 QHLSPGK
+54 
-61 PEREVVEQGIQELIQ
+61 
-76 QLTGLVGAAQ
+76 
-86 GVGRSFTHPF
+86 
-96 RLETRSGLGK
+96 
-106 IIFCQVAPLPAP
+106 
-118 SSASLTTA
+118 
-126 GTSAGTGANEGTP
+126 
-139 IVLPKTSESPTLLR
+139 LPKTSQSPQLLK
-153 IRHSMSHVLAMA
+153 IRHSMSHVMAMA
-165 VQHLFPKAQVTIG
+165 VQQLFPKARVTIG

-200 KAIRKEMIRIINRK
+200 KAIKKGMIKIINKK
-214 LPLQRIEVSREEA
+214 LPLERIEVSRSEAEEK
-227 RRRIEAQNEPYK
+227 IKAQNEPYK
-239 LEILDGIQEPI
+239 LEILEGLQEPI

-255 GDEWWD
+255 GEEWWD

-267 VDDTGA
+267 VEHTGQ
-273 LDPRAF
+273 LNPKAF

-290 GDENRAQLQRIYG
+290 GDETKAQLQRIYG
-303 TAWET
+303 TAFESA
-308 PEQLA
+308 EQLA
-313 EYKRRKEEAL
+313 EHRRRIEEAK

-329 LGTDLEL
+329 IGTDLDL

-361 EDFWRQAHFDAGY
+361 EEFWRQAHFAGGY
-374 ELLYTPHVADIG
+374 ELLYTPHVADIS

-397 AESMFG
+397 SESMFG
-403 PMQVDAREY
+403 PMQVDEREY

-481 ILAVLNLTETILS
+481 ILRILDLTEEILS
-494 TFDFRSYEINL
+494 TFDFTNYEINL
-505 STRPDKSIGDDAV
+505 STRPEKSIGEDSV
-518 WDLATKGLVEALD
+518 WELATKGLIEALE
-531 RKGWTYKI
+531 RKGWAYKI

-574 PERFDLN
+574 PERFKLE
-581 YVAADGT
+581 YVAADGS

-617 FPFWLAPEQLR
+617 FPFWLAPEQVR

-635 VLPYAETLLSDLK
+635 VMSYAEQTREQLQQAGV
-648 RQGIRASIDR
+648 RCSIDR
-658 SGDRLGKMIRHG
+658 SGDRLGKLIRTG
-670 EQKKIPL
+670 EQQKIPL
-677 LGVIGAKEAEAGA
+677 LAVIGAQEAEHRTL
-690 VSLRSRRDGDL
+690 SLRSRLQGDL
-701 GSLEA
+701 GAVELDA
-706 SKLLGSATRAN
+706 LLKAAISANSQRSATLDLPA
-717 AERATSLTFAE
+717 ATPAA

>member
-1 MPGRHGLQIEGHRHR
+1 M
-16 SSGAQGT
+16 A
-23 GRNQSAASLIKLVC
+23 
-37 QGRPLGEGHHRF
+37 
-49 GAVVE
+49 
-54 QHLSPGK
+54 
-61 PEREVVEQGIQELIQ
+61 
-76 QLTGLVGAAQ
+76 
-86 GVGRSFTHPF
+86 
-96 RLETRSGLGK
+96 
-106 IIFCQVAPLPAP
+106 
-118 SSASLTTA
+118 
-126 GTSAGTGANEGTP
+126 
-139 IVLPKTSESPTLLR
+139 LPKTSESPQLLK
-153 IRHSMSHVLAMA
+153 IRHSMSHVMAMA
-165 VQHLFPKAQVTIG
+165 VQQLFPNARVTIG
-178 PWTETGFYYDFDNPE
+178 PWTETGFYYDFDNPD

-200 KAIRKEMIRIINRK
+200 KAIKKAMIKIINQK
-214 LPLQRIEVSREEA
+214 LPLERVEVSRAEA
-227 RRRIEAQNEPYK
+227 ETRIKAQNEPYK
-239 LEILDGIQEPI
+239 LEILEGLQEPI

-255 GDEWWD
+255 GEKWWD

-267 VDDTGA
+267 VEHTGQLNA
-273 LDPRAF
+273 KAF

-290 GDENRAQLQRIYG
+290 GDENRQQLQRIYG
-303 TAWET
+303 TAFET
-308 PEQLA
+308 PEQLN
-313 EYKRRKEEAL
+313 EHKRRIEEAK

-329 LGTDLEL
+329 IGTDLDL

-361 EDFWRQAHFDAGY
+361 EEFWREAHFAGGY
-374 ELLYTPHVADIG
+374 ELLYTPHVADID

-397 AESMFG
+397 SESMFG
-403 PMQVDAREY
+403 PMTVDEREY

-426 ASTLRSYRE
+426 ASTLRSYKE

-481 ILAVLNLTETILS
+481 ILKILDLTETILS
-494 TFDFRSYEINL
+494 AFDFRNYEINL
-505 STRPDKSIGDDAV
+505 STRPEKSIGDDAV
-518 WDLATKGLVEALD
+518 WDLATKGLTEALQ
-531 RKGWTYKI
+531 RKGWDYKI

-574 PERFDLN
+574 PERFGLE
-581 YVAADGT
+581 YVAADGS

-617 FPFWLAPEQLR
+617 FPFWLAPEQIR

-635 VLPYAETLLSDLK
+635 VMAYAETIQSQLTAA
-648 RQGIRASIDR
+648 GIRSRIDR
-658 SGDRLGKMIRHG
+658 SGERLGKLIRSG
-670 EQKKIPL
+670 EQQKIPVL
-677 LGVIGAKEAEAGA
+677 AVIGAQEAEQGSL
-690 VSLRSRRDGDL
+690 SLRSRRQGDL
-701 GSLEA
+701 GSVALSQVLSAA
-706 SKLLGSATRAN
+706 SAAN
-717 AERATSLTFAE
+717 ASRAAGLELGNS
-728 AP
+728 

>member
-1 MPGRHGLQIEGHRHR
+1 MTGPEQETV
-16 SSGAQGT
+16 SSV
-23 GRNQSAASLIKLVC
+23 AA
-37 QGRPLGEGHHRF
+37 
-49 GAVVE
+49 
-54 QHLSPGK
+54 
-61 PEREVVEQGIQELIQ
+61 
-76 QLTGLVGAAQ
+76 T
-86 GVGRSFTHPF
+86 T
-96 RLETRSGLGK
+96 
-106 IIFCQVAPLPAP
+106 PAP
-118 SSASLTTA
+118 TA
-126 GTSAGTGANEGTP
+126 P
-139 IVLPKTSESPTLLR
+139 VVLPKTSESENLLK
-153 IRHSMSHVLAMA
+153 IRHSMSHVMAMA
-165 VQHLFPKAQVTIG
+165 VQKLFPKAQVTIG
-178 PWTETGFYYDFDNPE
+178 PWTEAGFYYDFDNPE

-200 KAIRKEMIRIINRK
+200 KAIKKEMGKIIGRK
-214 LPLQRIEVSREEA
+214 LPLERIEVSREEA
-227 RRRIEAQNEPYK
+227 ERRIKAQNEPYK
-239 LEILDGIQEPI
+239 LEILERLVEPI

-255 GDEWWD
+255 GEQWWD

-267 VDDTGA
+267 VANTSE
-273 LDPRAF
+273 LNPKAF

-290 GDENRAQLQRIYG
+290 GDETKAQLQRIYG

-308 PEQLA
+308 ADQLS
-313 EYKRRKEEAL
+313 EHRRRKEEAL

-329 LGTDLEL
+329 LGKDLDL

-361 EDFWRQAHFDAGY
+361 EDFWRQAHFEGGY
-374 ELLYTPHVADIG
+374 ELLYTPHVADIS

-403 PMQVDAREY
+403 PMEVDERQY

-426 ASTLRSYRE
+426 ASKLRSYRE

-481 ILAVLNLTETILS
+481 ILRILNLTERILS
-494 TFDFRSYEINL
+494 TFDFSNYEINL
-505 STRPDKSIGDDAV
+505 STKPDKAIGDDAV
-518 WDLATKGLVEALD
+518 WELATKGLIEALE
-531 RKGWTYKI
+531 RKGWAYKI

-574 PERFDLN
+574 PERFELD
-581 YVAADGT
+581 YIAADGSK
-588 RQRPIMIHR
+588 QRPIMIHR

-617 FPFWLAPEQLR
+617 FPFWLAPEQIR

-635 VLPYAETLLSDLK
+635 VLGYVEELQSQLK
-648 RQGIRASIDR
+648 AAGVRASIDR
-658 SGDRLGKMIRHG
+658 SGDRLGKLIRTG
-670 EQKKIPL
+670 EQMKIPVL
-677 LGVIGAKEAEAGA
+677 AVIGAKEAEQGA
-690 VSLRSRRDGDL
+690 ASLRSRRDGDL
-701 GSLEA
+701 GVITKERLITTAQSANQDREA
-706 SKLLGSATRAN
+706 SLCFDDSGN
-717 AERATSLTFAE
+717 VGE
-728 AP
+728 

>member
-1 MPGRHGLQIEGHRHR
+1 MTGPEQEMV
-16 SSGAQGT
+16 SSV
-23 GRNQSAASLIKLVC
+23 AA
-37 QGRPLGEGHHRF
+37 
-49 GAVVE
+49 
-54 QHLSPGK
+54 
-61 PEREVVEQGIQELIQ
+61 
-76 QLTGLVGAAQ
+76 T
-86 GVGRSFTHPF
+86 T
-96 RLETRSGLGK
+96 
-106 IIFCQVAPLPAP
+106 PAP
-118 SSASLTTA
+118 IA
-126 GTSAGTGANEGTP
+126 P
-139 IVLPKTSESPTLLR
+139 VVLPKTSESENLLK
-153 IRHSMSHVLAMA
+153 IRHSMSHVMAMA
-165 VQHLFPKAQVTIG
+165 VQKLFPKAQVTIG
-178 PWTETGFYYDFDNPE
+178 PWTEAGFYYDFDNPE

-200 KAIRKEMIRIINRK
+200 KAIKKEMGKIIGRK
-214 LPLQRIEVSREEA
+214 LPLERIEVSREEA
-227 RRRIEAQNEPYK
+227 ERRIKAQNEPYK
-239 LEILDGIQEPI
+239 LEILERLVEPI

-255 GDEWWD
+255 GEQWWD

-267 VDDTGA
+267 VANTSE
-273 LDPRAF
+273 LNPKAF

-290 GDENRAQLQRIYG
+290 GDETKAQLQRIYG

-308 PEQLA
+308 ADQLS
-313 EYKRRKEEAL
+313 EHKRRKEEAL

-329 LGTDLEL
+329 LGKDLDL

-361 EDFWRQAHFDAGY
+361 EDFWRQAHFEGGY
-374 ELLYTPHVADIG
+374 ELLYTPHVADIS

-403 PMQVDAREY
+403 PMEVDERQY

-426 ASTLRSYRE
+426 ASKLRSYRE

-481 ILAVLNLTETILS
+481 ILRILNLTERILS
-494 TFDFRSYEINL
+494 TFDFSNYEINL
-505 STRPDKSIGDDAV
+505 STKPDKAIGDDAV
-518 WDLATKGLVEALD
+518 WELATNGLIEALK
-531 RKGWTYKI
+531 RKGWAYKI

-574 PERFDLN
+574 PERFELD
-581 YVAADGT
+581 YIAADGSK
-588 RQRPIMIHR
+588 QRPIMIHR

-617 FPFWLAPEQLR
+617 FPFWLAPEQIR

-635 VLPYAETLLSDLK
+635 VLGYAEEFQNQLK
-648 RQGIRASIDR
+648 AAGIRASIDR
-658 SGDRLGKMIRHG
+658 SGDRLGKLIRIG
-670 EQKKIPL
+670 EKMKIPVL
-677 LGVIGAKEAEAGA
+677 AVIGAKEAEQGA
-690 VSLRSRRDGDL
+690 ASLRSRRDGDL
-701 GSLEA
+701 GVITKEHLIATAQSANQDRKASLSFDNSVSVE
-706 SKLLGSATRAN
+706 
-717 AERATSLTFAE
+717 E
-728 AP
+728 

>member
-1 MPGRHGLQIEGHRHR
+1 MPSGLAHRMAGPEPEPV
-16 SSGAQGT
+16 S
-23 GRNQSAASLIKLVC
+23 SAA
-37 QGRPLGEGHHRF
+37 
-49 GAVVE
+49 A
-54 QHLSPGK
+54 
-61 PEREVVEQGIQELIQ
+61 
-76 QLTGLVGAAQ
+76 T
-86 GVGRSFTHPF
+86 T
-96 RLETRSGLGK
+96 
-106 IIFCQVAPLPAP
+106 PAP
-118 SSASLTTA
+118 SA
-126 GTSAGTGANEGTP
+126 P
-139 IVLPKTSESPTLLR
+139 VVLPKTSESDQLLK
-153 IRHSMSHVLAMA
+153 IRHSMSHVMAMA
-165 VQHLFPKAQVTIG
+165 VQQLFPKARVTIG
-178 PWTETGFYYDFDNPE
+178 PWTETGFYYDFDNPD

-200 KAIRKEMIRIINRK
+200 KAIKKGMIKIINKK
-214 LPLQRIEVSREEA
+214 LPLKRVEVSRNEAEEK
-227 RRRIEAQNEPYK
+227 IKAQNEPYK
-239 LEILDGIQEPI
+239 LEILEGLQEPI

-255 GDEWWD
+255 GEDWWD

-267 VDDTGA
+267 VDHTGQLNA
-273 LDPRAF
+273 KAF

-290 GDENRAQLQRIYG
+290 GDETKAQLQRIYG

-313 EYKRRKEEAL
+313 EHKRRKEEAL

-329 LGTDLEL
+329 IGKDLDL

-361 EDFWRQAHFDAGY
+361 EEFWRQAHFEGGY
-374 ELLYTPHVADIG
+374 ELLYTPHVADIS

-403 PMQVDAREY
+403 PMEVDEREY

-426 ASTLRSYRE
+426 ASKLRSYRE

-481 ILAVLNLTETILS
+481 ILKILDLTERILS
-494 TFDFRSYEINL
+494 AFDFSNYEINL
-505 STRPDKSIGDDAV
+505 STRPEKSIGDDAV
-518 WDLATKGLVEALD
+518 WDLATKGLIEALE
-531 RKGWTYKI
+531 RKGWAYKI

-574 PERFDLN
+574 PERFELD
-581 YVAADGT
+581 YIAADGSK
-588 RQRPIMIHR
+588 QRPIMIHR

-617 FPFWLAPEQLR
+617 YPFWLAPEQVR

-635 VLPYAETLLSDLK
+635 VQPYAAQVLDQLTK
-648 RQGIRASIDR
+648 AGVRATIDR
-658 SGDRLGKMIRHG
+658 SGDRLGKLIRTG
-670 EQKKIPL
+670 EQMKIPVL
-677 LGVIGAKEAEAGA
+677 AVIGAKEAEQNA

-701 GSLEA
+701 GVTA
-706 SKLLGSATRAN
+706 VADLLSAAQMAN
-717 AERATSLTFAE
+717 SERAAGLE
-728 AP
+728 LNR

>member
-1 MPGRHGLQIEGHRHR
+1 
-16 SSGAQGT
+16 
-23 GRNQSAASLIKLVC
+23 
-37 QGRPLGEGHHRF
+37 
-49 GAVVE
+49 
-54 QHLSPGK
+54 
-61 PEREVVEQGIQELIQ
+61 
-76 QLTGLVGAAQ
+76 
-86 GVGRSFTHPF
+86 
-96 RLETRSGLGK
+96 
-106 IIFCQVAPLPAP
+106 
-118 SSASLTTA
+118 
-126 GTSAGTGANEGTP
+126 
-139 IVLPKTSESPTLLR
+139 
-153 IRHSMSHVLAMA
+153 MSHVMAMA
-165 VQHLFPKAQVTIG
+165 VQKLFPRAQVTIG
-178 PWTETGFYYDFDNPE
+178 PWTESGFYYDFDSPE
-193 PFTEADL
+193 PFSEADL
-200 KAIRKEMIRIINRK
+200 KAIKKEMIRIINKK
-214 LPLQRIEVSREEA
+214 LPLERLEVSRAEA
-227 RRRIEAQNEPYK
+227 ERRIQAQNEPYK
-239 LEILDGIQEPI
+239 LEILAGISEPI

-255 GDEWWD
+255 GEDWWD

-267 VDDTGA
+267 VANTGELNA
-273 LDPRAF
+273 RAF

-290 GDENRAQLQRIYG
+290 GDEKNAQLQRIYG

-308 PEQLA
+308 PEQL
-313 EYKRRKEEAL
+313 EEHQRRKQEAL

-361 EDFWRQAHFDAGY
+361 ENLWRELHFAAGY
-374 ELLYTPHVADIG
+374 ELLYTPHVADIS

-397 AESMFG
+397 SESMFG
-403 PMQVDAREY
+403 PMQVDEREY

-476 QISDE
+476 QITEE
-481 ILAVLNLTETILS
+481 ILAILDLTEQILS

-505 STRPDKSIGDDAV
+505 STRPEKSIGEDAV
-518 WDLATKGLVEALD
+518 WELATQGLIEALD
-531 RKGWTYKI
+531 RKGWAYKV

-574 PERFDLN
+574 PERFDLE
-581 YVAADGT
+581 YVAADGS

-617 FPFWLAPEQLR
+617 FPFWLAPEQIR

-635 VLPYAETLLSDLK
+635 VLPWAEELLAQL
-648 RQGIRASIDR
+648 RAAGVRASLDR
-658 SGDRLGKMIRHG
+658 SGDRLGKLIRNG
-670 EQKKIPL
+670 ETMKIPVL
-677 LGVIGAKEAEAGA
+677 AVVGAKEAEARGA
-690 VSLRSRRDGDL
+690 SLRSRADGDL
-701 GSLEA
+701 GLVGAEA
-706 SKLLGSATRAN
+706 LLGAATAANGQRA
-717 AERATSLTFAE
+717 ASLGLEPVGVTTA
-728 AP
+728 

>member
-1 MPGRHGLQIEGHRHR
+1 LFSLFHSQPVT
-16 SSGAQGT
+16 A
-23 GRNQSAASLIKLVC
+23 SAAATNSDSAVAVTNGQDN
-37 QGRPLGEGHHRF
+37 QGSAEN
-49 GAVVE
+49 
-54 QHLSPGK
+54 
-61 PEREVVEQGIQELIQ
+61 
-76 QLTGLVGAAQ
+76 T
-86 GVGRSFTHPF
+86 
-96 RLETRSGLGK
+96 
-106 IIFCQVAPLPAP
+106 PLP
-118 SSASLTTA
+118 
-126 GTSAGTGANEGTP
+126 
-139 IVLPKTSESPTLLR
+139 LPKTSESEQLLK
-153 IRHSMSHVLAMA
+153 IRHSMSHVMAMA
-165 VQHLFPKAQVTIG
+165 VQKLFPSALVTIG
-178 PWTETGFYYDFDNPE
+178 PWTESGFYYDFDNPE

-200 KAIRKEMIRIINRK
+200 KAIKKEMGKIIGRK
-214 LPLQRIEVSREEA
+214 LPLERIELSREQAEA
-227 RRRIEAQNEPYK
+227 KIRAQNEPYK
-239 LEILDGIQEPI
+239 LEILAGLQEPI

-255 GDEWWD
+255 GDQWWD

-267 VDDTGA
+267 VENTRE
-273 LDPRAF
+273 LNPKAF

-290 GDENRAQLQRIYG
+290 GDETRAQLQRIYG

-308 PEQLA
+308 PDQLA
-313 EYKRRKEEAL
+313 EHKRRQQEAL

-329 LGTDLEL
+329 IGKDLDL

-354 ARMRLLI
+354 ARIRLLI

-374 ELLYTPHVADIG
+374 DLLYTPHVADIS

-397 AESMFG
+397 SESMFG
-403 PMQVDAREY
+403 PMQVDEREY

-481 ILAVLNLTETILS
+481 ILRILDLTERILS
-494 TFDFRSYEINL
+494 TFDFRNYEINL
-505 STRPDKSIGDDAV
+505 STRPQKSIGDASV
-518 WDLATKGLVEALD
+518 WELATQGLIEALE
-531 RKGWTYKI
+531 RKGWSYKV

-561 MWQCSTIQLDFNL
+561 LWQCSTIQLDFNL
-574 PERFDLN
+574 PERFDLA
-581 YVAADGT
+581 YVAADGS

-617 FPFWLAPEQLR
+617 FPFWLAPEQIR
-628 LLPVTDE
+628 LLPVTDD
-635 VLPYAETLLSDLK
+635 VRPYAEEVETRLK
-648 RQGIRASIDR
+648 ANGVRATVDR
-658 SGDRLGKMIRHG
+658 SGDRLGKLIRTG
-670 EQKKIPL
+670 EQMKIPL
-677 LGVIGAKEAEAGA
+677 MAVIGAREAEAGE
-690 VSLRSRRDGDL
+690 VSVRSRREGDL
-701 GSLEA
+701 GSIPMEVLVGEA
-706 SKLLGSATRAN
+706 AQAN
-717 AERATSLTFAE
+717 AQRSAGLGLPSAG
-728 AP
+728 

>member
-1 MPGRHGLQIEGHRHR
+1 MAGPEPEPV
-16 SSGAQGT
+16 S
-23 GRNQSAASLIKLVC
+23 SAA
-37 QGRPLGEGHHRF
+37 
-49 GAVVE
+49 A
-54 QHLSPGK
+54 
-61 PEREVVEQGIQELIQ
+61 
-76 QLTGLVGAAQ
+76 T
-86 GVGRSFTHPF
+86 T
-96 RLETRSGLGK
+96 
-106 IIFCQVAPLPAP
+106 PAP
-118 SSASLTTA
+118 SA
-126 GTSAGTGANEGTP
+126 P
-139 IVLPKTSESPTLLR
+139 VVLPKTSESDQLLK
-153 IRHSMSHVLAMA
+153 IRHSMSHVMAMA
-165 VQHLFPKAQVTIG
+165 VQQLFPKARVTIG
-178 PWTETGFYYDFDNPE
+178 PWTETGFYYDFDNPD

-200 KAIRKEMIRIINRK
+200 KAIKKGMIKIINKK
-214 LPLQRIEVSREEA
+214 LPLERVEVSRNEAEEK
-227 RRRIEAQNEPYK
+227 IKAQNEPYK
-239 LEILDGIQEPI
+239 LEILEGLQEPI

-255 GDEWWD
+255 GEDWWD

-267 VDDTGA
+267 VDHTGQLNA
-273 LDPRAF
+273 KAF

-290 GDENRAQLQRIYG
+290 GDETKAQLQRIYG

-313 EYKRRKEEAL
+313 EHKRRKEEAL

-329 LGTDLEL
+329 IGKDLDL

-361 EDFWRQAHFDAGY
+361 EEFWRQAHFEGGY
-374 ELLYTPHVADIG
+374 ELLYTPHVADIS

-403 PMQVDAREY
+403 PMEVDEREY

-426 ASTLRSYRE
+426 ASKLRSYRE

-481 ILAVLNLTETILS
+481 ILKILDLTERILS
-494 TFDFRSYEINL
+494 AFDFSNYEINL
-505 STRPDKSIGDDAV
+505 STRPEKSIGDDAV
-518 WDLATKGLVEALD
+518 WDLATKGLIEALE
-531 RKGWTYKI
+531 RKGWAYKI

-574 PERFDLN
+574 PERFELD
-581 YVAADGT
+581 YIAADGSK
-588 RQRPIMIHR
+588 QRPIMIHR

-617 FPFWLAPEQLR
+617 YPFWLAPEQVR

-635 VLPYAETLLSDLK
+635 VQPYAEQLLDQLTK
-648 RQGIRASIDR
+648 AGVRATVDR
-658 SGDRLGKMIRHG
+658 SGDRLGKLIRTG
-670 EQKKIPL
+670 EQMKIPVL
-677 LGVIGAKEAEAGA
+677 AVIGTKEAEQNA

-701 GSLEA
+701 GVTAVADLLSAGQMANSQRAAGLE
-706 SKLLGSATRAN
+706 LNR
-717 AERATSLTFAE
+717 
-728 AP
+728 

>member
-1 MPGRHGLQIEGHRHR
+1 VP
-16 SSGAQGT
+16 A
-23 GRNQSAASLIKLVC
+23 AASPSNSSQLAPA
-37 QGRPLGEGHHRF
+37 GSGSSTAPLGQAGGRAEAGPRS
-49 GAVVE
+49 AE
-54 QHLSPGK
+54 ASPG
-61 PEREVVEQGIQELIQ
+61 I
-76 QLTGLVGAAQ
+76 A
-86 GVGRSFTHPF
+86 
-96 RLETRSGLGK
+96 
-106 IIFCQVAPLPAP
+106 
-118 SSASLTTA
+118 
-126 GTSAGTGANEGTP
+126 
-139 IVLPKTSESPTLLR
+139 LPKTSENPQLLR
-153 IRHSMSHVLAMA
+153 IRHSMSHVMAMA
-165 VQHLFPKAQVTIG
+165 VQKLFPRAQVTIG
-178 PWTETGFYYDFDNPE
+178 PWTESGFYYDFDSPE
-193 PFTEADL
+193 PFSEADL
-200 KAIRKEMIRIINRK
+200 KAIKKEMIRIINKK
-214 LPLQRIEVSREEA
+214 LPLERLEVSRAEA
-227 RRRIEAQNEPYK
+227 ERRIQAQNEPYK
-239 LEILDGIQEPI
+239 LEILAGISEPI

-255 GDEWWD
+255 GEDWWD

-267 VDDTGA
+267 VANTGELNA
-273 LDPRAF
+273 RAF

-290 GDENRAQLQRIYG
+290 GDEKNAQLQRIYG

-308 PEQLA
+308 PEQL
-313 EYKRRKEEAL
+313 EEHQRRKQEAL

-361 EDFWRQAHFDAGY
+361 ENLWRELHFAAGY
-374 ELLYTPHVADIG
+374 ELLYTPHVADIS

-397 AESMFG
+397 SESMFG

-476 QISDE
+476 QITEE
-481 ILAVLNLTETILS
+481 ILAILDLTEQILS

-505 STRPDKSIGDDAV
+505 STRPEKSIGEDAV
-518 WDLATKGLVEALD
+518 WELATQGLIEALD
-531 RKGWTYKI
+531 RKGWSYKV

-574 PERFDLN
+574 PERFDLE
-581 YVAADGT
+581 YVAADGS

-617 FPFWLAPEQLR
+617 FPFWLAPEQIR

-635 VLPYAETLLSDLK
+635 VLPWAEELLAQL
-648 RQGIRASIDR
+648 RAAGVRASLDR
-658 SGDRLGKMIRHG
+658 SGDRLGKLIRNG
-670 EQKKIPL
+670 ETMKIPVL
-677 LGVIGAKEAEAGA
+677 AVIGAKEAEARA
-690 VSLRSRRDGDL
+690 ASLRSRADGDL
-701 GSLEA
+701 GLVGAEA
-706 SKLLGSATRAN
+706 LLGAATAANGQRA
-717 AERATSLTFAE
+717 ASLGLEPVGVTTA
-728 AP
+728 